1 MTTDELRQLFLD
13 FFIRKDHTLVPS
25 DSLVPTYDPSLLFSG
40 AGMNQFK
47 DEFLGRGKRPLQRAC
62 SSQKCIRTGDIDSVG
77 VTTSHHVFFEM
88 LGNFSFGNY
97 FKRDAILWSWEFYRE
112 VLKIP
117 EEKLSVS
124 IYEEDQEAYDIW
136 AREVGLAENRI
147 FRFDA
152 HENFWPADAPSKAP
166 AGQLCGPCSEIF
178 FDLGPNDCTSPD
190 CSPACDCRR
199 HVEIWNL
206 VFQQYQKGEQPGEL
220 HDLPRK
226 NIDTGAGLERNA
238 AVMQGVRSDFDLDV
252 FKPLVNEA
260 ERLVG
265 SSVKRDDEEKMKY
278 LRRIADYMR
287 AVTFLI
293 ADGVLPENEGRGY
306 VEKRLLRRTVLAGRA
321 LGAEGSFCHKMV
333 GPVVEIMGQQYPEI
347 RERRDNIARIVKA
360 EEEKFQ
366 RTLEAGGA
374 RMEELISQL
383 KNSGQTVLP
392 GAEAFRLYSTYG
404 FPVELAADMLQAEGL
419 ALDQHGFDRAA
430 RGEAEQGRKGSKF
443 EGVDVFGDVVGEIK
457 AITAATEFVRD
468 WSEDDRAEVKAI
480 VRDGELVK
488 DVGGGE
494 EVELVLDRTPFY
506 GESGGQVGDTGTLLV
521 GGHKWA
527 FTVTSTGRADEIFLH
542 SGSLEDGALLRVGD
556 QVRCELGAARRAAV
570 EANHTATHILHHY
583 LREVLGDHV
592 EQSGSL
598 VGPDRLRL
606 DFTHFEAVNAND
618 LRRVEE
624 LCNAAIRDGG
634 AVNTIETGIAEAKAA
649 GAMALFGEKYG
660 EKVRMVTTD
669 LGSGSKSVE
678 LCGGTHLD
686 NLSSADILRI
696 EREESVAAGIR
707 RITATTAR
715 GARDNARAD
724 RDALAETDELLG
736 LECQLSA
743 ENDPAGATARERL
756 EQLCR
761 ALKAQRD
768 VLVTRVRE
776 LVKRSGLDELA
787 LGKLPADE
795 GARAAA
801 LLKSARQAEKKADGE
816 AASELAARGKDIAA
830 AARDLGG
837 DVKFAAA
844 ALEDVNSKDL
854 RRLADE
860 VRSALPSGVVFL
872 ASNSG
877 GKASLVATVSEDLI
891 KKGIK
896 AGDIVKAAAAKV
908 GGGGGGRPNMA
919 QAGGSNPENIPA
931 AIAAAEEAAT
941 KSQR

>member
-1 MTTDELRQLFLD
+1 MTTDEIRELFLD

-97 FKRDAILWSWEFYRE
+97 FKRDAIIWAWEFYRD
-112 VLKIP
+112 VLKIS
-117 EEKLSVS
+117 EDKLSVS
-124 IYEEDQEAYDIW
+124 VYQEDEEAYRIW
-136 AREVGLAENRI
+136 EQEIGLAGSRI
-147 FRFDA
+147 FRYDA

-178 FDLGPNDCTSPD
+178 YDLGPNDCTAPD

-206 VFQQYQKGEQPGEL
+206 VFQQYQKGEKPGEL

-238 AVMQGVRSDFDLDV
+238 AVMQGVRSDFDLDI
-252 FKPLVNEA
+252 FKPLIAEA
-260 ERLVG
+260 ERLVSG
-265 SSVKRDDEEKMKY
+265 SIDRSDEARMKY

-306 VEKRLLRRTVLAGRA
+306 VEKRLLRRTVMAGRA
-321 LGAEGSFCHKMV
+321 LDAAGTFCHKMV
-333 GPVVEIMGQQYPEI
+333 DPVVEIMGRQYPEI

-366 RTLEAGGA
+366 RTVETGGA

-383 KNSGQTVLP
+383 KSSGQTVLP
-392 GAEAFRLYSTYG
+392 GTEAFRLYSTYG
-404 FPVELAADMLQAEGL
+404 FPPELAADMLQAEGL
-419 ALDQHGFDRAA
+419 ELDQAGFERAA
-430 RGEAEQGRKGSKF
+430 AGEAEQGRKGSKF
-443 EGVDVFGDVVGEIK
+443 EGVDVFGDVIGKVK
-457 AITAATEFVRD
+457 AITAATEFVRE
-468 WSEDDRAEVKAI
+468 WSQDDEAEVKAI
-480 VRDGELVK
+480 VRAGELVEEI
-488 DVGGGE
+488 GGDE
-494 EVELVLDRTPFY
+494 QVEVVLDRTPFY
-506 GESGGQVGDTGTLLV
+506 GESGGQVGDAGRLRV
-521 GGHKWA
+521 GGHNWT
-527 FTVTSTGRADEIFLH
+527 FTVTGTGRADEIFLH
-542 SGSLEDGALLRVGD
+542 SGSLEAGAVLRVGD
-556 QVRCELGAARRAAV
+556 RVRCELSAARRGAI

-606 DFTHFEAVNAND
+606 DFTHFEAVKPGQ
-618 LRRVEE
+618 LRRIEQ
-624 LCNAAIRDGG
+624 LCNRAISGG
-634 AVNTIETGIAEAKAA
+634 GTVSTVETGIAEARAA

-660 EKVRMVTTD
+660 ERVRMVTTQLD
-669 LGSGSKSVE
+669 DGKASVE

-686 NLSSADILRI
+686 DLSRAEVFRI

-715 GARDNARAD
+715 GARENARTD
-724 RDALAETDELLG
+724 RSALAEADELLG
-736 LECQLSA
+736 LECDLTE
-743 ENDPAGATARERL
+743 ENDPAGISARGRL
-756 EQLCR
+756 EDLCR

-776 LVKRSGLDELA
+776 LTKRSGLDALA
-787 LGKLPADE
+787 LGKLPKDE
-795 GARAAA
+795 CERIAELIKVARE
-801 LLKSARQAEKKADGE
+801 AEKKADGA

-830 AARDLGG
+830 TARDLGG
-837 DVKFAAA
+837 DVKFASA
-844 ALEDVNSKDL
+844 ALEGVNSKDI

-877 GKASLVATVSEDLI
+877 GKAALVATVSDDLV

-941 KSQR
+941 KS